1 MVISRRDDRQII
13 DVNDRWEALFGYRRA
28 DAVGRTMAEAAARR
42 GGGGPGDAPAPGR
55 GARARARR
63 RDPVRHA
70 ERRAAGDHRGDRG
83 RGDGRPSLF
92 HRPSATSPSG
102 AARSEAQEQRQ
113 LLTHLS
119 RVAVLGELSGALAHE
134 LDQPLTAILSNAQAA
149 QRMLAASRSICARS
163 TRSWRTS
170 PAPTGAPARSSGACG
185 RCSGARSNRQL
196 LDLNDI
202 VREVLD
208 LTAVISSRDTSR

>member
-28 DAVGRTMAEAAARR
+28 DAVGRTMAELPLGAGAEDQATLRR
-42 GGGGPGDAPAPGR
+42 LAEAPGPVRDVETRFVTRSGELRETIVATEAVEMGGHHCFIDHPRRHRAAPR
-55 GARARARR
+55 GAR
-63 RDPVRHA
+63 
-70 ERRAAGDHRGDRG
+70 
-83 RGDGRPSLF
+83 S
-92 HRPSATSPSG
+92 
-102 AARSEAQEQRQ
+102 QEQRQ

-134 LDQPLTAILSNAQAA
+134 LSQPLTAILSNAQAA
-149 QRMLAASRSICARS
+149 RGCWPASRSICARS

-170 PAPTGAPARSSGACG
+170 PAPTGAPARSSGACR
-185 RCSGARSNRQL
+185 RCSGARSRTASSS
-196 LDLNDI
+196 I
-202 VREVLD
+202 STTSCAVLD